1 MNELERYLFDLQG
14 FLVVEDVLTAGEVAR
29 LNAEIDRHTD
39 GVPGHDGSDA
49 RIGGFLAWD
58 EPLFRDL
65 IDHPRML
72 PYLKGLLGEG
82 FRLDHEYGMYMGPGI
97 KGLNLHGGGT
107 PYRPDQYYHCYHGTM
122 HNGLTVVSYALTD
135 VKPGDGGFCCIPGSH
150 KANFPCPA
158 EVRRFE
164 VNPGC
169 IVQIPIRAGSALIFT
184 EALTHG
190 TLDWATPYE
199 RRALLYKYSP
209 AHEAWGRAGRGEA
222 LLSRMSERQRQILE
236 PPYIWKRP
244 PIPTDEM
251 T

>member
-14 FLVVEDVLTAGEVAR
+14 FLVVGDILTAAEVAQ
-29 LNAEIDRHTD
+29 LNAAIDQRTN
-39 GVPGHDGSDA
+39 GVPGKDGSDA
-49 RIGGFLAWD
+49 RVYGFLTWE
-58 EPLFRDL
+58 EPLFCEL

-72 PYLKGLLGEG
+72 PYLKALLGEG

-107 PYRPDQYYHCYHGTM
+107 PYRPDQFYHCRDGQM

-135 VKPGDGGFCCIPGSH
+135 VKPGDGGFCCVPGSH

-164 VNPGC
+164 INPGC
-169 IVQIPIRAGSALIFT
+169 VVHVPIRAGSALIFT

-190 TLDWATPYE
+190 TLDWAAQYE

-209 AHEAWGRAGRGEA
+209 AHEARGRAQRSEE
-222 LLSRMSERQRQILE
+222 LLARMTDRQRRILE
-236 PPYIWKRP
+236 PPYIWKREP
-244 PIPTDEM
+244 VTTEG
-251 T
+251 